1 MIDNQLSWNVLLFS
15 CNRIGQLCHWERFYL
30 TCSRGTRPKWASFRS
45 QTSYKPQASREKRQH
60 PPPPP
65 PQMYSL
71 QENFNEIPRSTTHL
85 HFLQNDFTILRGL
98 QETSPP
104 KSNLANAQKKS
115 YKKRGE
121 KVAGR
126 RVSKRLMSRGKRQLK
141 TQKLSKSC
149 LPLWLWKKSIIPA
162 LMLSFNQ

>member
-1 MIDNQLSWNVLLFS
+1 MSVIPLSN
-15 CNRIGQLCHWERFYL
+15 
-30 TCSRGTRPKWASFRS
+30 
-45 QTSYKPQASREKRQH
+45 KPQASREKRQP

-104 KSNLANAQKKS
+104 KLSLANAQKK
-115 YKKRGE
+115 
-121 KVAGR
+121 
-126 RVSKRLMSRGKRQLK
+126 
-141 TQKLSKSC
+141 
-149 LPLWLWKKSIIPA
+149 II
-162 LMLSFNQ
+162 

>member
-1 MIDNQLSWNVLLFS
+1 MSLRTLLPNLLKGDQTQMSVIPLSN
-15 CNRIGQLCHWERFYL
+15 
-30 TCSRGTRPKWASFRS
+30 
-45 QTSYKPQASREKRQH
+45 KPQTSREKRH
-60 PPPPP
+60 PPPPPP

-104 KSNLANAQKKS
+104 KSSLANAQKKS

-149 LPLWLWKKSIIPA
+149 LPLWLWKKFIIPA

>member
-1 MIDNQLSWNVLLFS
+1 MSLRTLLPNLLKGDQTQMSVIPLSN
-15 CNRIGQLCHWERFYL
+15 
-30 TCSRGTRPKWASFRS
+30 
-45 QTSYKPQASREKRQH
+45 KPQASREKRQ

-104 KSNLANAQKKS
+104 KSSLANAQKKS

>member
-1 MIDNQLSWNVLLFS
+1 MIDNQLSRNVLLFS

-30 TCSRGTRPKWASFRS
+30 TCSRGTRPKWASFCT
-45 QTSYKPQASREKRQH
+45 QTSHKPVEKNANH
-60 PPPPP
+60 PPPPT
-65 PQMYSL
+65 QMYSL
-71 QENFNEIPRSTTHL
+71 QENFTEIPRSTTHL

-104 KSNLANAQKKS
+104 KSSLANAQKKS

-126 RVSKRLMSRGKRQLK
+126 RVSKRLMSRGKRRLK

-149 LPLWLWKKSIIPA
+149 LPLWLWKKFIIPA
-162 LMLSFNQ
+162 LMLSFNQYS

>member
-1 MIDNQLSWNVLLFS
+1 MSLRTLLPNLLKGDQTQMSVIPLSN
-15 CNRIGQLCHWERFYL
+15 
-30 TCSRGTRPKWASFRS
+30 
-45 QTSYKPQASREKRQH
+45 KPQASREKRQ
-60 PPPPP
+60 PRP

>member
-1 MIDNQLSWNVLLFS
+1 MSLRTLLPNLLKGDQTQMSVIPLSN
-15 CNRIGQLCHWERFYL
+15 
-30 TCSRGTRPKWASFRS
+30 
-45 QTSYKPQASREKRQH
+45 KPQASREKRQ
-60 PPPPP
+60 PPPLPPPLPP
-65 PQMYSL
+65 PQMYSS

-104 KSNLANAQKKS
+104 KSSLANAQKKS

>member
-1 MIDNQLSWNVLLFS
+1 MSLRTLLPNLLKGDQTQMSVIPLSN
-15 CNRIGQLCHWERFYL
+15 
-30 TCSRGTRPKWASFRS
+30 
-45 QTSYKPQASREKRQH
+45 KPQASREKRQH
-60 PPPPP
+60 PPPTPP

-104 KSNLANAQKKS
+104 KSSLANAQKKS

-149 LPLWLWKKSIIPA
+149 LPLWLWKKFIIPA

>member
-1 MIDNQLSWNVLLFS
+1 MSLRTLLPNLLKGDQTQMSVIPLSN
-15 CNRIGQLCHWERFYL
+15 
-30 TCSRGTRPKWASFRS
+30 
-45 QTSYKPQASREKRQH
+45 KPQASREKRQ
-60 PPPPP
+60 PPP

-121 KVAGR
+121 KAAGR

>member
-1 MIDNQLSWNVLLFS
+1 MSLRTLLPNLLKGDQTQMSVIPLSN
-15 CNRIGQLCHWERFYL
+15 
-30 TCSRGTRPKWASFRS
+30 
-45 QTSYKPQASREKRQH
+45 KPQASREKRH
-60 PPPPP
+60 TP

-104 KSNLANAQKKS
+104 KSSLANAQKKS

-126 RVSKRLMSRGKRQLK
+126 RVSKRLMSRGKRRLK

-149 LPLWLWKKSIIPA
+149 LPLWLWKKFIIPA
-162 LMLSFNQ
+162 LMLTFNQ

>member
-1 MIDNQLSWNVLLFS
+1 MSLRTLLPNLLKGDQTQMSVIPLSN
-15 CNRIGQLCHWERFYL
+15 
-30 TCSRGTRPKWASFRS
+30 
-45 QTSYKPQASREKRQH
+45 KPQASREKRQ
-60 PPPPP
+60 PPPPQ

-104 KSNLANAQKKS
+104 KSSLANAQKKS

-126 RVSKRLMSRGKRQLK
+126 RVSKRLMSRGKRRLK

-149 LPLWLWKKSIIPA
+149 LPLWLWKKFIIPA